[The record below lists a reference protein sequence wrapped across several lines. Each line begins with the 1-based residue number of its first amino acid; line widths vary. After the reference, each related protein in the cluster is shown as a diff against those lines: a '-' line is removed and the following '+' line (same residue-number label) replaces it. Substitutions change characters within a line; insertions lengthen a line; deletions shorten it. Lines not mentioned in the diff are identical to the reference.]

1 VGHVPADA
9 ERTAATTSALATRSG
24 WRKPSVENERHCTGV
39 SNSHGGLTPAALVDV
54 RSCIGKIVFSPTDVR
69 TAIQERGA
77 LAPRG
82 FATATAP
89 AFVSTPTA
97 VSRDFA
103 EAPLQ
108 VRLPNIHGG
117 LTPAALGWMCVC
129 ASQKS
134 FFRRQTFAMQHKSG
148 GR

>member
-1 VGHVPADA
+1 MQ
-9 ERTAATTSALATRSG
+9 
-24 WRKPSVENERHCTGV
+24 
-39 SNSHGGLTPAALVDV
+39 
-54 RSCIGKIVFSPTDVR
+54 
-69 TAIQERGA
+69 QERGA
-77 LAPRG
+77 SAPRG

-117 LTPAALGWMCVC
+117 LTPAALVDVRSCIGKIVFSP
-129 ASQKS
+129 ANVRTATQERS
-134 FFRRQTFAMQHKSG
+134 A
-148 GR
+148 